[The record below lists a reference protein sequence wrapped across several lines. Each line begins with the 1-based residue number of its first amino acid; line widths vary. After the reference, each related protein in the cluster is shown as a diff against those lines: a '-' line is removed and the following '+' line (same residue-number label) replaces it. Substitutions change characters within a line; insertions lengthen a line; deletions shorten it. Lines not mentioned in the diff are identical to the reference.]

1 MADQNED
8 TVFSAGEQQ
17 YGTDYKAHLLEQYK
31 LYVDS
36 AQRISERRSDAN
48 KFLLA
53 VNSALVTL
61 AALGG
66 ASLEES
72 IVVILISVTGVLVA
86 ASWFG
91 LITSY
96 RNLNTAKFKVI
107 HELEERLPAK
117 PFDREWVIAES
128 GEGMVYVPV
137 THIETMI
144 PWVFAGFYT
153 ILGVLAAL

>member
-1 MADQNED
+1 MADQNEE

-17 YGTDYKAHLLEQYK
+17 YGTDYQAHLLEQYK

-36 AQRISERRSDAN
+36 AQRISDRRSDAN

-86 ASWFG
+86 ASWASEYG
-91 LITSY
+91 GSIG
-96 RNLNTAKFKVI
+96 
-107 HELEERLPAK
+107 
-117 PFDREWVIAES
+117 W
-128 GEGMVYVPV
+128 
-137 THIETMI
+137 
-144 PWVFAGFYT
+144 
-153 ILGVLAAL
+153 